1 MVKITFWREGS
12 ANNSSSSHSIIFTS
26 KPLSSDEDSEFGW
39 NFFTASD
46 SDDKLNYCIK
56 ALHCTWLQHNS
67 IPWST
72 TNIDYK
78 DIEAFTNNQFIKWFK
93 LNFNDLY
100 RKVENKIGYIL
111 DEVNID
117 HQSVFTFPSYRDTSK
132 GLNVEFAKAWINE
145 IIGKNYAILGG
156 NDNGDGKHRHQ
167 QYHEGDTDAIK
178 IYDLL
183 TESGIK
189 NIIVK
194 DGETDEWVLSTMSDY
209 NKSGLYKFKI

>member
-26 KPLSSDEDSEFGW
+26 KPLTSDEDSDFGW

-46 SDDKLNYCIK
+46 PDDKMNYCIK
-56 ALHCTWLQHNS
+56 ALHCTWLQHNA

-72 TNIDYK
+72 TNINHK
-78 DIEAFTNNQFIKWFK
+78 DIEAFTNGQFIKWFK

-111 DEVNID
+111 DEVSID
-117 HQSVFTFPSYRDTSK
+117 HQSVFTFPSYRNTLM
-132 GLNVEFAKAWINE
+132 GLNVEFAKAWIDE
-145 IIGKNYAILGG
+145 IVNGNYAILGG
-156 NDNGDGKHRHQ
+156 NDNDDKHRHQ
-167 QYHEGDTDAIK
+167 KYHKGDTDAIK

-183 TESGIK
+183 SDSGIK

-194 DGETDEWVLSTMSDY
+194 DEETDEWVLSTTNDY